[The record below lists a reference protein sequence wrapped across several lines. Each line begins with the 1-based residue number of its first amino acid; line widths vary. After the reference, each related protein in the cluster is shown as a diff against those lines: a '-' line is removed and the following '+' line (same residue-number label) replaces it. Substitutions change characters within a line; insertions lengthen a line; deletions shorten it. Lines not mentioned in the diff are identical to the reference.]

1 MAARP
6 EELLMAVKLLPAER
20 RKARSFLYSH
30 HKRGFGI
37 PPEKFAAASKELGVS
52 FRELMRFISILYA
65 RGQGGGAFRIEALRN
80 LAQQK

>member
-1 MAARP
+1 
-6 EELLMAVKLLPAER
+6 VTKVSPAER

-37 PPEKFAAASKELGVS
+37 PPHKFAAASKELGVS

-65 RGQGGGAFRIEALRN
+65 RGQGSGSFRMEALRN
-80 LAQQK
+80 LAALPGGK